1 MQKCITSRWFS
12 LQAKITRVIGIVLG
26 VILCLLGIIIVIAND
41 SSRSDAV
48 AGCLLL
54 VMLGIVVCIYCVV
67 VYTIDTRAFRLG
79 ADGITVQYAGSYTKQ
94 HGWNEISNIVICD
107 VYHSTRST
115 EIYERVIRFAIGE
128 EPNGPLSKNK
138 QWTLSGHEKWSTYEY
153 GLAHFQTVISISFT
167 PDRLEQV
174 KEFSCMDILDLTKK
188 QIEQ

>member
-48 AGCLLL
+48 AGCLLF
-54 VMLGIVVCIYCVV
+54 VMFGIVAYIYCTV
-67 VYTIDTRAFRLG
+67 VYVIGTRTFYLSM
-79 ADGITVQYAGSYTKQ
+79 DGITVQYTDIYTKQ
-94 HGWNEISNIVICD
+94 YHWNEINSIVICD

-115 EIYERVIRFAIGE
+115 EIFERVIRFAIGE

-167 PDRLEQV
+167 PDRLVQV